1 MLIDSVICSQDYLT
15 VLSHLPWLC
24 DDRMTVNE
32 LERIWQETD
41 MSFLKVLCRCLL
53 GGTVRKNMK
62 FSQDIQLMG
71 IEVNL
76 LRFKAGVLAVSVNE
90 VLLTPC

>member
-1 MLIDSVICSQDYLT
+1 MLIDSLICSLDYLT

-24 DDRMTVNE
+24 GDRVTVNE

-41 MSFLKVLCRCLL
+41 MSFLKVLCHCSL
-53 GGTVRKNMK
+53 GGTERKNMK

-76 LRFKAGVLAVSVNE
+76 LRFNEGVLAVSLNKV
-90 VLLTPC
+90 LTPC

>member
-1 MLIDSVICSQDYLT
+1 MDLLMCFLDYLT
-15 VLSHLPWLC
+15 IHSHLHWLC

-41 MSFLKVLCRCLL
+41 MSFLNVFCHCLL
-53 GGTVRKNMK
+53 GGTERKNIR
-62 FSQDIQLMG
+62 FSQDIQLMS

-76 LRFKAGVLAVSVNE
+76 LRYKEEF
-90 VLLTPC
+90 

>member
-1 MLIDSVICSQDYLT
+1 
-15 VLSHLPWLC
+15 
-24 DDRMTVNE
+24 
-32 LERIWQETD
+32 
-41 MSFLKVLCRCLL
+41 MSFLKVLCHCLL
-53 GGTVRKNMK
+53 EGTVRKNMK

-90 VLLTPC
+90 VLLSSC

>member
-1 MLIDSVICSQDYLT
+1 MLIDILICFLDYLT
-15 VLSHLPWLC
+15 ILSHLTWLC

-32 LERIWQETD
+32 LERMWHETD
-41 MSFLKVLCRCLL
+41 MSFLKVLCHCSL
-53 GGTVRKNMK
+53 GGTERKNMK

-71 IEVNL
+71 IKANL
-76 LRFKAGVLAVSVNE
+76 LRFKVGVLGVSVSK